1 MRTPRAVLVNSGI
14 LLLAVASMAVVVV
27 TRGGVTTGEKQA
39 QGQDLLP
46 AFHADEVKALEL
58 AGGGQTLHLERSPAQ
73 DGGSASFALVSPVK
87 EPADDT
93 AVNKFLSALS
103 NAHALR
109 PVAAGPPLSTFGLE
123 QPRLRVS
130 AKTEKHTYR
139 VLVGGSAPTPE
150 GACYVQVASD
160 DEAPKLVVIDKSSA
174 QDFALDLDAFRQ
186 RSIAPLSQPDVTRIT
201 ITSPKL
207 NLTLRRSTG
216 TSFLIDGEPQ
226 ALADRETVSSLFF
239 QLSRLTANRFLSA
252 TDAEPAL
259 GPDRAHFELETKDS
273 KELVRFDAG
282 GTCPGDPA
290 QLVVVRR
297 SPGAQS
303 ACAPR
308 ELEATLRHSADDFV
322 DHHPFSLHADEV
334 EELDING
341 KNKFILLRKGN
352 AFVLHAAS
360 ETPVELEAGNQR
372 ITSLLEV
379 SGERVLGQKPSDLGL
394 EPARNT
400 VTLRSSAA
408 RDADVVQ
415 QVVRIGNTDSAGNLW
430 LYREQDGAVLRV
442 APDVARFFASD
453 STLLYPKKLTEFG
466 LSNFVSAEIQHGAL
480 RQVLRRDAKQNLQL
494 EEPKGFDPDGVL
506 SSDLIQALGSLSAS
520 RFVADRDD
528 GSFGLDKPPTT
539 VRFVSKS
546 ETNPKLEHVL
556 RFGRLTELGVFATLD
571 ENGPV
576 FVLPRSVIETCDT
589 LLLNRAVYPNA
600 SEALQSFSLEA
611 PQKHTLRLERR
622 GERFWPVPAESFP
635 DDKLGELLEA
645 ISNLRPEA
653 AVHVGPPLPAE
664 GLSAPVLTLRL
675 VPTTGAPLT
684 LTFGAGDSWRSTSV
698 FYLRVSGVNATYV
711 IAQAKVHALS
721 DALN

>member
-14 LLLAVASMAVVVV
+14 LLLAVASMIAVVV
-27 TRGGVTTGEKQA
+27 THGGVTTGEKEA

-46 AFHADEVKALEL
+46 AFHADDVKALEL
-58 AGGGQTLHLERSPAQ
+58 EGAGQKLGIERNETP

-109 PVAAGPPLSTFGLE
+109 PVASGSPVSTFGLD
-123 QPRLRVS
+123 QPRLRIT
-130 AKTEKHTYR
+130 AKTDKRTYHL
-139 VLVGGSAPTPE
+139 LVGGNAPTPE
-150 GACYVQVASD
+150 GACYVQVANA
-160 DEAPKLVVIDKSSA
+160 DEAPKTVVVDKSVA
-174 QDFALDLDAFRQ
+174 QDLAVDLDAFRQ
-186 RSIAPLSQPDVTRIT
+186 RGIVSLSQPDVTRIT
-201 ITSPKL
+201 IASPKL
-207 NLTLRRSTG
+207 NLVLKRSTG
-216 TSFLIDGEPQ
+216 TSFLIDGEPKT
-226 ALADRETVSSLFF
+226 LADRELVSSLFF
-239 QLSRLTANRFLSA
+239 QVSRLTANRFLSA
-252 TDAEPAL
+252 GDAEAAL
-259 GPDRAHFELETKDS
+259 GPDRAHFEFETKAS
-273 KELVRFDAG
+273 KQRVRFEAG

-297 SPGAQS
+297 SPGTQS
-303 ACAPR
+303 ACAAR
-308 ELEATLRHSADDFV
+308 ELEATLRHSADDFI
-322 DHHPFSLHADEV
+322 DRHPFSLHADEV
-334 EELDING
+334 EELDISG

-352 AFVLHAAS
+352 AFVLHGSS

-372 ITSLLEV
+372 IASLLDV
-379 SGERVLGQKPSDLGL
+379 TGESVLGQKPSDLGL
-394 EPARNT
+394 DPAQNT

-415 QVVRIGNTDSAGNLW
+415 QVVRVGNTDSAGNLW
-430 LYREQDGAVLRV
+430 LYREQDSAVLRV
-442 APDVARFFASD
+442 PREVARFFASD
-453 STLLYPKKLTEFG
+453 STLLYAKKLTEFG
-466 LSNFVSAEIQHGAL
+466 LSSFVSAEILHAAH

-506 SSDLIQALGSLSAS
+506 SSDLIQALGSLAAT

-528 GSFGLDKPPTT
+528 GSFGLDKPSTT

-546 ETNPKLEHVL
+546 ESNPKLEHVL
-556 RFGRLTELGVFATLD
+556 RFGRRTELGAFATMD

-576 FVLPRSVIETCDT
+576 FVLPRSVEETCDT

-600 SEALQSFSLEA
+600 SDALKSFSLEA
-611 PQKHTLRLERR
+611 PQKHTLQLDRR
-622 GERFWPVPAESFP
+622 GERFWPVPAGSFP
-635 DDKLGELLEA
+635 DDELGELLEA

-653 AVHVGPPLPAE
+653 AVHVGPPLPDE
-664 GLSAPVLTLRL
+664 GMSAPVLTLQL
-675 VPTTGAPLT
+675 VPTAGAPLT

-698 FYLRVSGVNATYV
+698 FYLRVSGVNATFV
-711 IAQAKVHALS
+711 IAQAKVRALS